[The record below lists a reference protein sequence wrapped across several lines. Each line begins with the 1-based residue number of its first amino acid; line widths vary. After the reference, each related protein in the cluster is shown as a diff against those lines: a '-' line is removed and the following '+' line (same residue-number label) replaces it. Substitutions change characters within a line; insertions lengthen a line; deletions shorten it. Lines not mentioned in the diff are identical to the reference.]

1 MKETLIVV
9 GEYLGGK
16 RNMPSYIKEL
26 RALVGHRPLILNS
39 ASGALFNQH
48 QQVLLQERTDTGD
61 WGFPGGYLA
70 FGEGFKDALVRE
82 FQEDAG
88 LVVQPLQLLQ
98 LSDQNHYTYPNG
110 DQVQPINCFYLVKY
124 VSGKLLQQA
133 TDETTQL
140 AYFDLDQPPTFFNA
154 QHATMFSV
162 LQQHY
167 L

>member
-1 MKETLIVV
+1 MA
-9 GEYLGGK
+9 
-16 RNMPSYIKEL
+16 NYIKEL

-39 ASGALFNQH
+39 ASGALLNQH
-48 QQVLLQERTDTGD
+48 QQVLLQERTDTGN

-98 LSDQNHYTYPNG
+98 LSDQLQYTYPNG
-110 DQVQPINCFYLVKY
+110 DQVQPINCFYLVTY
-124 VSGKLLQQA
+124 VSGNLLQQV
-133 TDETTQL
+133 TNETTRL
-140 AYFDLDQPPTFFNA
+140 AYFDLNQPPTFFNK
-154 QHATMFSV
+154 QHAAMFSV

-167 L
+167 S